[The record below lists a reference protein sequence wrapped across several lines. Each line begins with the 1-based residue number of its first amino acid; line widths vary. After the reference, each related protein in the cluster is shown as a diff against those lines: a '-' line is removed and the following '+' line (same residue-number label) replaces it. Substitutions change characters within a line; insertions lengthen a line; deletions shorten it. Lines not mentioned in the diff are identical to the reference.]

1 MLGIIFGY
9 FHIKNFSDENFN
21 IPNIVDFVKNIG
33 ESKISG
39 FLFSY
44 FFFNNSVISIF
55 AFASMFASFLFGLK
69 ESEILF
75 LGVFIN
81 LFGIIGCL
89 ILGRF
94 EDRIGPE
101 KNVIIC
107 IIGLLVSST
116 FSYILH
122 RKLYSFWI

>member
-1 MLGIIFGY
+1 
-9 FHIKNFSDENFN
+9 
-21 IPNIVDFVKNIG
+21 
-33 ESKISG
+33 
-39 FLFSY
+39 
-44 FFFNNSVISIF
+44 
-55 AFASMFASFLFGLK
+55 MFASFLFGLK

-116 FSYILH
+116 LIFFIESYIFLGSSLND
-122 RKLYSFWI
+122 RFFYWTNTSGK